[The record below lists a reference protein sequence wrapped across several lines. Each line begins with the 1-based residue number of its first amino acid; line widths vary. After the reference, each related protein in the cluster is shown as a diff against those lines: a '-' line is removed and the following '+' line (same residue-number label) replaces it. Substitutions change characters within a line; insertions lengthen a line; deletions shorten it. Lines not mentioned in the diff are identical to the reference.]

1 MFGGFRSTSEAVFG
15 DLMKTFAKFNNKEI
29 VRVGSKKEFNLTFR
43 LCLLLLNVRNF
54 VKAVDIQEL
63 PHHRAWMEEGVDYP
77 RERQLIPELTQTIT
91 VQNKLENGLELQRMQ
106 EKFVG
111 IDVASDDDDEQTSNK
126 DDDEEMSNHE
136 DDNTSL

>member
-1 MFGGFRSTSEAVFG
+1 
-15 DLMKTFAKFNNKEI
+15 
-29 VRVGSKKEFNLTFR
+29 
-43 LCLLLLNVRNF
+43 
-54 VKAVDIQEL
+54 
-63 PHHRAWMEEGVDYP
+63 MEEGVDYP